1 MDLRAVRMFCCVAS
15 HGSFTRAAAAEGVA
29 QSVLSRHI
37 AALEASIGSRLL
49 HRTGRGV
56 VLTEVGER
64 LLPRAKALLAETGAF
79 HDAARGL
86 ANDPRGAVEIGM
98 VPAAARVLFGP
109 LCVRLLR
116 DYPRIRLRALEG
128 YSGQVEDW
136 LATGRVDIGV
146 FNSYRAG
153 SVRDAQ
159 LLGRSSMLLVSAHGH
174 PATRNPT
181 IPFRALDGL
190 PLAGP
195 TQPNSMLTMLA
206 GLAANQRIELN
217 FVLEAGS
224 TEIIRDALL
233 HSDLCTIYPPQVVA
247 NDVARGVL
255 AASRIMK
262 PALMQ
267 KTWLSMS
274 TQHPLSDA
282 ARLVAQAVRQLA
294 GQLLT
299 VSLEADTGAR
309 KVRGP
314 KAEREQHHT
323 RTR

>member
-1 MDLRAVRMFCCVAS
+1 MDLRTLRTFCCVAA

-37 AALEASIGSRLL
+37 AALEASVGSRLL

-56 VLTEVGER
+56 VPTEVGER
-64 LLPRAKALLAETGAF
+64 LLPRAKALLAETDAF

-86 ANDPRGAVEIGM
+86 ATDPRGVVDIAM
-98 VPAAARVLFGP
+98 VPAAARVFFGP
-109 LCVRLLR
+109 LCVRLQR

-136 LATGRVDIGV
+136 LAAGRVDIGI
-146 FNSYRAG
+146 FNSYRSG

-159 LLGRSSMLLVSAHGH
+159 LLARSSMLLVSARGRRV
-174 PATRNPT
+174 TRAPT

-195 TQPNSMLTMLA
+195 TQPNSMLAMIA
-206 GLAANQRIELN
+206 GLAASQHFQLN

-224 TEIIRDALL
+224 TELVRDALL
-233 HSDLCTIYPPQVVA
+233 HSDLYTIYPPQVVA
-247 NDVARGVL
+247 QDIARGVL
-255 AASRIMK
+255 SASRIVK
-262 PALMQ
+262 PQIAQ
-267 KTWLSMS
+267 KTWLATG

-282 ARLVAQAVRQLA
+282 ARIVAHVVREVA
-294 GQLLT
+294 A
-299 VSLEADTGAR
+299 E
-309 KVRGP
+309 RGP
-314 KAEREQHHT
+314 AGLVQPASG
-323 RTR
+323 

>member
-1 MDLRAVRMFCCVAS
+1 MDLRTLRTFCSVAA

-37 AALEASIGSRLL
+37 AALEASVGTRLL

-56 VLTEVGER
+56 IATEVGER
-64 LLPRAKALLAETGAF
+64 LLPRAKALLAETDAF
-79 HDAARGL
+79 HDSARGL
-86 ANDPRGAVEIGM
+86 ASDPRGVVDIAM

-109 LCVRLLR
+109 LCVRLQR

-136 LATGRVDIGV
+136 LATGRVDIGI
-146 FNSYRAG
+146 FNSYRSGA
-153 SVRDAQ
+153 VRDAQ
-159 LLGRSSMLLVSAHGH
+159 LLARSSMLLVSAHGH
-174 PATRNPT
+174 PATRAPT

-195 TQPNSMLTMLA
+195 TQPNSMLAMLA
-206 GLAANQRIELN
+206 GLAASQHIELRL
-217 FVLEAGS
+217 VLEAGS

-247 NDVARGVL
+247 RDVARGVL
-255 AASRIMK
+255 AASRIVK
-262 PALMQ
+262 PVIVQ
-267 KTWLSMS
+267 KTWLATG

-282 ARLVAQAVRQLA
+282 ARIVAHAVREVA
-294 GQLLT
+294 
-299 VSLEADTGAR
+299 EE
-309 KVRGP
+309 RGP
-314 KAEREQHHT
+314 SAPE
-323 RTR
+323 